1 MRRLIL
7 CVAVLL
13 CGMGQV
19 QADVE
24 VVVGNIVFGDPWPP
38 DLGYDYGATVY
49 QDAAGTDGTSVFFN
63 YDGSNLQIM
72 DLNMDEGS
80 DWYLV
85 NDGDQFSR
93 ENIDNGLF
101 PVLISPDTRPLP
113 GPPVVVG
120 SEDFYLG
127 VNTGQYFVGI
137 DESGNLIPARDV
149 YGWVHISKE
158 FVMGDIFFGDLVQL
172 DDATAYGAEGI
183 IVGTTQAIVPIPEPS
198 TIILLLTGAVG
209 LLAGARRRRHGA

>member
-7 CVAVLL
+7 CVTVLL
-13 CGMGQV
+13 CGLGQV

-24 VVVGNIVFGDPWPP
+24 VVVGNIEFRLDDHWQIAE
-38 DLGYDYGATVY
+38 YWATVY
-49 QDAAGTDGTSVFFN
+49 QDAAGTDPTSVFFD

-72 DLNMDEGS
+72 DLNLDEGS

-85 NDGDQFSR
+85 NEGDQLSK

-101 PVLISPDTRPLP
+101 PILINTDMWP
-113 GPPVVVG
+113 GPPVFVG

-127 VNTGQYFVGI
+127 VNTGVGWW
-137 DESGNLIPARDV
+137 EQGVPVRDV
-149 YGWVHISKE
+149 YGWVHISYE
-158 FVMGDIFFGDLVQL
+158 FVWEDLWEGLVQL
-172 DDATAYGAEGI
+172 GDATAYGAEGI
-183 IVGTTQAIVPIPEPS
+183 IVGTTQAIIPEPS

-209 LLAGARRRRHGA
+209 FLACAWRRRRAA

>member
-1 MRRLIL
+1 MKRLIL

-13 CGMGQV
+13 CGLGQV

-24 VVVGNIVFGDPWPP
+24 VVVGNIEFGPSSWEE
-38 DLGYDYGATVY
+38 YDYQGLIY
-49 QDAAGTDGTSVFFN
+49 QDAAGTDHTSVLFDF
-63 YDGSNLQIM
+63 DGSNLQIM

-85 NDGDQFSR
+85 NEGDQFSR

-113 GPPVVVG
+113 GPPVFVG

-127 VNTGQYFVGI
+127 VNTGQDWVGI

-149 YGWVHISKE
+149 YGWVHISYE
-158 FVMGDIFFGDLVQL
+158 FVWEDLDLFFGDLVQL

-183 IVGTTQAIVPIPEPS
+183 IVGTTQAIVPEPS
-198 TIILLLTGAVG
+198 TITLLLTGALG
-209 LLAGARRRRHGA
+209 LLACARRRRRTV